1 MLIFSDRKKLDEKYK
16 EWLTSEPWLKIEDNS
31 SNVLT
36 FLVSKNLL
44 DEDKVRKFLEIN
56 NEMLD
61 SNF

>member
-44 DEDKVRKFLEIN
+44 DEDKVRKFLGIN